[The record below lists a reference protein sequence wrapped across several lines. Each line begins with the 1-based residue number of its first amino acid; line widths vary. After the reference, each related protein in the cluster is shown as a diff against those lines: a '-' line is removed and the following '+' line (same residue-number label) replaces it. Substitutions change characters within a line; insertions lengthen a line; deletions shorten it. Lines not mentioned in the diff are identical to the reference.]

1 MPQRF
6 NPFNLLL
13 LVLLG
18 YLVYTALSGPPAP
31 TLAYTEF
38 RELVRQGKV
47 AEVTLEE
54 TRITGLLKAPE
65 RFPTPQGTVQVSRR
79 FQVPLPPAQ
88 VQDPELL
95 RFLEENGVT
104 IVTKAPSIWPQVLL
118 YVAPTLILIAFFW
131 FFFMRAQGGAGQV
144 MQFGQSRAK
153 LYGKERKVNTT
164 FKDVAG
170 HEEAKRELMEVVDFL
185 KNPKKYLEI
194 GAEIPKGVLLVGPPG
209 TGKTYAS
216 LYRASRDL
224 AEGRRV
230 LTLCFNIPLAASL
243 TARLGAQLGEATYAR
258 LNVSP
263 PSARACRWGV
273 RIRRPP

>member
-1 MPQRF
+1 LPQRF

-209 TGKTYAS
+209 TGKT
-216 LYRASRDL
+216 LL
-224 AEGRRV
+224 
-230 LTLCFNIPLAASL
+230 
-243 TARLGAQLGEATYAR
+243 
-258 LNVSP
+258 
-263 PSARACRWGV
+263 ARAGPRGAPPWGS
-273 RIRRPP
+273 RPRSPGTSSGS